1 MSARGRLLVM
11 SLVSVVVVAA
21 LASLGV
27 WQLRRLAW
35 KEALIAEVET
45 RAKAPA
51 TPLDGDWSAL
61 TAEHDEYR
69 HVTLSGAFAKGPS
82 AYLFATPLHPRPGD
96 DTPGYLVIT
105 PLLLADGRIALVDRG
120 FIGADRAAALEKDD
134 NMAPIAPV
142 TISGVLRFDE
152 APRWFQPADD
162 VAKRIFY
169 TRNVAKIAHA
179 LAMPGAAPFILD
191 ADADAPVAGPEAGQ
205 TRIVFPNNHLEY
217 ALTWFGLAG
226 AWVVVAGI
234 YLWTARRTQRLET
247 SAADTGVS

>member
-1 MSARGRLLVM
+1 MSARARLLA
-11 SLVSVVVVAA
+11 LSVVSLLVVAS
-21 LASLGV
+21 LASLGF

-35 KEALIAEVET
+35 KEALIGEVET

-51 TPLDGDWSAL
+51 APLDADWSAL
-61 TAEHDEYR
+61 SAENDEYR

-96 DTPGYLVIT
+96 DAPGYLVIT
-105 PLLLADGRIALVDRG
+105 PLLLADGRIALVNRG
-120 FIGADRAAALEKDD
+120 FIGADRAARLEKDD

-142 TISGVLRFDE
+142 TISGLLRFDE

-169 TRNVAKIAHA
+169 TRTVAAIAHS
-179 LAMPGAAPFILD
+179 LAMPHAAPFILD

-205 TRIVFPNNHLEY
+205 TRIAFPNNHLEY

-234 YLWTARRTQRLET
+234 YLWSARRAPRPLPG
-247 SAADTGVS
+247 AAESRVS